1 MRSNICPK
9 AGGDEAGTTQISV
22 GRNPDKGKAN
32 AKVPRPLWPKG
43 MGGWGGAGD
52 AGVNRGGGVAEQG
65 LSGFGSSFEN
75 MEGL

>member
-43 MGGWGGAGD
+43 MGGGG
-52 AGVNRGGGVAEQG
+52 E
-65 LSGFGSSFEN
+65 LE
-75 MEGL
+75 MLELIEGEG

>member
-1 MRSNICPK
+1 MVRRNICPK

-43 MGGWGGAGD
+43 MGGGQ
-52 AGVNRGGGVAEQG
+52 E
-65 LSGFGSSFEN
+65 GSWRCWS
-75 MEGL
+75 